1 MEALMTRLKLQPKY
15 ITDSKGI
22 KTAVVLDLK
31 QYEKLLDLLEEIE
44 DAEYVKSAQN
54 EPTEDYH
61 QYRRRRFKSKS

>member
-1 MEALMTRLKLQPKY
+1 MTRLKLQPKY

-31 QYEKLLDLLEEIE
+31 QYEKLLDLLEEID

-61 QYRRRRFKSKS
+61 QYRKRRFKNKP